1 MRAFGRRVD
10 LTTVT
15 VNQAQSINLAFFG
28 CLEERPSGQVARVSL
43 TLDLGDVMV

>member
-15 VNQAQSINLAFFG
+15 VNQAQSMQLGVFWLPGGEAVGPGRAGAFDTG
-28 CLEERPSGQVARVSL
+28 PR
-43 TLDLGDVMV
+43 